1 MTKILKSHPKSV
13 QTHKDLILTCLD
25 DKDES
30 IRLRALDLLYGMIS
44 KKNIMEIVKKL
55 MTHMDKAEGSHY
67 RNELLVKI
75 IEITSQNNYHYITNF
90 EW

>member
-13 QTHKDLILTCLD
+13 QTHKDLILNCLD